1 MVKFGNNSEQKNKRL
16 INETDLGVAE
26 DHGIAD
32 LSDLPLFGGFASS
45 PSKIEIASKS
55 QKTLSENTVDS
66 SISPSS
72 PKKMRKSVKTPERP
86 ALKSS
91 PPPTQS
97 IPQINA
103 ENRSLVMEPVLLS
116 VADLCKMLKVSRST
130 LIRMEKSG
138 LVPGRLVLGGS
149 VRYHL
154 ETIRNWLQDLAK
166 LDS

>member
-1 MVKFGNNSEQKNKRL
+1 MDRRDSNLAQTNKRF
-16 INETDLGVAE
+16 INETDLGGAE
-26 DHGIAD
+26 DHGVAD

-45 PSKIEIASKS
+45 PSKIEIASKA
-55 QKTLSENTVDS
+55 QKSISRNTVDS
-66 SISPSS
+66 SISPPS
-72 PKKMRKSVKTPERP
+72 PKTLRKSVKAPESS

-91 PPPTQS
+91 PPTQS
-97 IPQINA
+97 VSQINSG
-103 ENRSLVMEPVLLS
+103 NRSLDMEPVLLS
-116 VADLCKMLKVSRST
+116 VTDLCKMLKVSRST

-166 LDS
+166 LNS